1 MPSRL
6 PPLNALRAFE
16 AAGRRAS
23 MSAAAEELAVTPA
36 AISHQ
41 IKTLEDHFRFPLFHR
56 NVRSIRLTDRGA
68 ALLPYLSEGLE
79 LWKQGCSVL
88 QTLDEEAP
96 LVISSVP
103 VFAGKWL
110 VRRLS
115 EFNALH
121 PDINVRLD
129 GTLSIANFAG
139 DGVDAAIRFGT
150 GPYPGLHA
158 ETLVAEDVAPVC
170 SPLLLKGE
178 HPLLTPHDLVHHTL
192 IHVDWFAAAGTQPDW
207 PMWLK
212 TAGVTVTNRLK
223 GPVMTSDAL
232 AVEAAINAG
241 GVALVSEFLVRQ
253 DLASGRLVKPFDLVL
268 PSDHW
273 YWFVCP
279 DEYLD
284 RPNVRA
290 FRDWLVAAVHDDPV
304 SANHEEAAAH
314 GAYTRKTDY

>member
-36 AISHQ
+36 AVSHQ
-41 IKTLEDHFRFPLFHR
+41 IKTLEEHFRFPLFHR
-56 NVRSIRLTDRGA
+56 GVRSIRLTDRGA
-68 ALLPYLSEGLE
+68 ALLPYLTEGLE
-79 LWKQGCSVL
+79 LWKQGCRNL
-88 QTLDEEAP
+88 EALDDDAP
-96 LVISSVP
+96 LVISSAP

-115 EFNALH
+115 EFNTLH
-121 PDINVRLD
+121 PDISVRLD
-129 GTLSIANFAG
+129 GSLSITNFAG
-139 DGVDAAIRFGT
+139 DGVDVAIRFGT

-158 ETLVAEDVAPVC
+158 EALVAEDVIPVC
-170 SPLLLKGE
+170 SPSLLKGR
-178 HPLLTPHDLVHHTL
+178 HPLLTPDDLVHHTL

-207 PMWLK
+207 AMWLK
-212 TAGVTVTNRLK
+212 TAGVKAPGSLK
-223 GPVMTSDAL
+223 GPVMTSDSL

-241 GVALVSEFLVRQ
+241 GVALVSEFLVGQ
-253 DLASGRLVKPFDLVL
+253 DLASGRLIKPFDLVL

-279 DEYLD
+279 GEYLE
-284 RPNVRA
+284 RANVKA
-290 FRDWLVAAVHDDPV
+290 FRDWLVAAVHDDPAMV
-304 SANHEEAAAH
+304 NNADAVPHPPA
-314 GAYTRKTDY
+314 

>member
-41 IKTLEDHFRFPLFHR
+41 IKILEEHFRFPLFHR
-56 NVRSIRLTDRGA
+56 GIRSIRLTERGA

-79 LWKQGCSVL
+79 LWKQGCRDVE
-88 QTLDEEAP
+88 TLDDNAP
-96 LVISSVP
+96 LVISSAP

-121 PDINVRLD
+121 PDVTVRLD
-129 GTLSIANFAG
+129 GTLSVASFSG

-158 ETLVAEDVAPVC
+158 EALVTEDVIPVC
-170 SPLLLKGE
+170 APSLLQGK
-178 HPLLTPHDLVHHTL
+178 HPLLTPQDLAHHTL

-207 PMWLK
+207 SMWLK
-212 TAGVTVTNRLK
+212 TAGVSGVNGLK
-223 GPVMTSDAL
+223 GPVMTSDSL

-253 DLASGRLVKPFDLVL
+253 DLDSGRLVKPFDLVL
-268 PSDHW
+268 PSDHR

-279 DEYLD
+279 EENLS

-290 FRDWLVAAVHDDPV
+290 FRDWLVSAVHDDP
-304 SANHEEAAAH
+304 AATNRQDSTAL
-314 GAYTRKTDY
+314 RS